1 MGKPR
6 HLALFS
12 FFLVTADV
20 SLCEPGISSSLNIL
34 IMTAGKRPIT
44 QPTNIE
50 INLYVANILA
60 IQRLSMARQNQ
71 SVTEVSFSPELE

>member
-1 MGKPR
+1 
-6 HLALFS
+6 
-12 FFLVTADV
+12 
-20 SLCEPGISSSLNIL
+20 
-34 IMTAGKRPIT
+34 MTAGKRPIT